1 MANLTGDHVMI
12 DPEKYIKDYLA
23 AYKANTS
30 IVDYAITIG
39 KIRDWKEMSDLVF
52 NAIRAG
58 IATIDRFGPRADVYQ
73 PRDLTFAAVSQ
84 IEFAIVVN
92 DVDTDTDVWSVI
104 LTRYVDGRSRPP
116 YALRIRLYNGVVDC
130 ALDYDGINRLQQ
142 LFDHLAWRFDHEL
155 TDEEKVILMMS
166 KLGEIRKFL
175 SSEEVE

>member
-1 MANLTGDHVMI
+1 MI

-39 KIRDWKEMSDLVF
+39 KIRDWKLMSDLVF

-58 IATIDRFGPRADVYQ
+58 IASIDRFGPRADVYQ
-73 PRDLTFAAVSQ
+73 PRDLTFTAVSQ
-84 IEFAIVVN
+84 IEFVIVVN
-92 DVDTDTDVWSVI
+92 DVDADTDVWSVI
-104 LTRYVDGRSRPP
+104 LTRYVDGSTRRPPP

-130 ALDYDGINRLQQ
+130 ALDYDGINRIQQ

-175 SSEEVE
+175 TTEGAE